1 MREAVGCL
9 AGLMLLAACGS
20 EEEVTRLDGTW
31 QPDVSATDSETYT
44 PGTMPDGWQLD
55 EVIVD
60 DLGALAGVQG
70 TVLGHQNRGR
80 ATITVDFDRD
90 GLPDLYLGNP
100 GDPSQVFRNISTP
113 GGAPAYELVQVLTED
128 HLSWSAGAADFDN
141 DGDIDLF
148 VGGGGNECD
157 DVDLLFKNQ
166 WVETGELWFEEIG
179 ARAGVSGRVLEGQAA
194 PVPSPTAGVAWADA
208 DNDGDLDLFLAGQR
222 QTACGSF
229 SDAHARNTLY
239 LNDGMGRFE
248 DVTEAAGL
256 HITRMN
262 TRHPTWLD
270 VDNDGD
276 MDLYESNLGGI
287 NWLWRNELAESGKLT
302 FVLYDTMHLGGD
314 DIRLPQRT
322 FASCAADFDNDG
334 WEDLIAFRRSDEDC
348 SLEFSGAG
356 TSSDTGHALYLNREG
371 AGFMDVANASGL
383 NVAPVGAAR
392 ARGVMG
398 CQVGDLDGDGGLDV
412 FMGNGGPVS
421 GETNHLFLS
430 DLRVKQGLRFVNARA
445 LIDFPAPDAGMS
457 GTAPPYP
464 YRTHG
469 TVFVDINRDGTL
481 EMLVNNGGPA
491 FMADRVREPNRL
503 FDFRWPMDN
512 QRVFVTLQGDG
523 VHVARDAIGA
533 RLALTVAR
541 SDGTTDVLHRT
552 VRGSV
557 CFSAQP
563 SFEQDF
569 GLGVDG
575 QPVRLNVRWTD
586 GSETVVDDLKPG
598 DRRTVVYAP

>member
-1 MREAVGCL
+1 MREVVLRLGWLALLTACAVEQT
-9 AGLMLLAACGS
+9 S
-20 EEEVTRLDGTW
+20 VRLDGKW
-31 QPDVSATDSETYT
+31 D
-44 PGTMPDGWQLD
+44 PGTASGETPDAGTGPGGWNLE

-60 DLGALAGVQG
+60 DLGGLAGVQG

-100 GDPSQVFRNISTP
+100 GDPSQVFRNITTP
-113 GGAPAYELVQVLTED
+113 GGTPAYELVQVLTED
-128 HLSWSAGAADFDN
+128 HLSWSAGAADYDN

-157 DVDLLFKNQ
+157 AFDLLFENQ
-166 WVETGELWFEEIG
+166 WAQTGELWFEEVG
-179 ARAGVSGRVLEGQAA
+179 VRAGVSGRRVADEAE
-194 PVPSPTAGVAWADA
+194 PIPSPTAGVTWVDA
-208 DNDGDLDLFLAGQR
+208 DNDGDVDLFLAGQR
-222 QTACGSF
+222 QTACGMF
-229 SDAHARNTLY
+229 SDFHGRNTLY
-239 LNDGMGRFE
+239 LNNGAGTFE
-248 DVTEAAGL
+248 DVTESVGL
-256 HITRMN
+256 HGTKMS

-276 MDLYESNLGGI
+276 MDLYESNLGGF
-287 NWLWRNELAESGKLT
+287 NWLWRNEFVETGKLT

-314 DIRLPQRT
+314 DIRLPERT

-348 SLEFSGAG
+348 SLEFPGAG
-356 TSSDTGHALYLNREG
+356 TSLDTGHALFLNREG
-371 AGFMDVANASGL
+371 VGFMDVANPSGL
-383 NVAPVGAAR
+383 NVAPIGEER

-412 FMGNGGPVS
+412 FMGNGGPTS

-430 DLRVKQGLRFVNARA
+430 DLRAEQGLRFVNARA
-445 LIDFPAPDAGMS
+445 LIDFPAPDAGVTGS
-457 GTAPPYP
+457 APPYP

-503 FDFRWPMDN
+503 FDFRWPMEN

-523 VHVARDAIGA
+523 VNVARDAIGA
-533 RLALTVAR
+533 RLALTVER
-541 SDGTTDVLHRT
+541 GDGSTHVVHRT
-552 VRGSV
+552 VRGAV

-569 GLGVDG
+569 GLGTDG
-575 QPVRLNVRWTD
+575 QPVKLEVRWTD
-586 GSETVVDDLKPG
+586 GTVTVVDDLKRG
-598 DRRTVVYAP
+598 GRRTVVYAR